1 MNLVI
6 LKVYL
11 SNKTIL
17 KNLQSKIRYISIKL
31 PIICFM
37 QVNLSHHS
45 YNQVTFLSLF
55 ETDFL
60 CRLSHLC
67 DKGYQARFDANRPD
81 TNHFKYCWLAL
92 ILL

>member
-60 CRLSHLC
+60 CRFIAIYAI
-67 DKGYQARFDANRPD
+67 KVTKPD
-81 TNHFKYCWLAL
+81 LMLTGL
-92 ILL
+92 IQTTLNTVGWH